1 MFKQFF
7 GKQTDMVMVVGVL
20 GILLILF
27 SPLPPVLLDLLIIV
41 NFALALTIL
50 LLTFYVEKPVA
61 FSTFPSLLLVAT
73 LFRLAL
79 NVAATRLIL
88 TDAHAGDV
96 IGSIGAFAV
105 QGSFIIG
112 LVVFFILVIVQYI
125 VVTSGAQRVSE
136 VAARFVLD
144 SVPGQQ
150 MSIDADLN
158 MGLIDQNEAKRRRKE
173 LEKEASFYGAM
184 DGASKFVKGDAI
196 AGVIILL
203 INIFAGWIIGVAQM
217 GMDWMTALQTF
228 SLLTIGDGIVS
239 QVPALI
245 ISVATGIIVTRSSS
259 DRQLSLEVVTQLT
272 SVPKIPLIVMGSL
285 SVLLLMPG
293 MPKWPIGLIA
303 IIALTAWLTARRR
316 KQEDL
321 VGAALDQPEDETRQ
335 PAEARGVTPIE
346 VLLGGDLSRSW
357 QSLKPVLS
365 DRIAGLRAQQ
375 EKATGF
381 AFPAVIFQDGGHL
394 PPNDYE
400 IALYGSR
407 HAKGVIFPELT
418 LAIRA
423 STTVRALPGIE
434 ARDPAFNL
442 PGVWIENDQ
451 RDLAQDLDYTLI
463 DPITVVMTHLGEVL
477 RREAPLLLTRADVVS
492 MLEGVRSR
500 QPGLVEELIPAVMTV
515 SDIQRVLQNLL
526 AEEVSIRHIDLIAEA
541 LIDTGR
547 ISKDHAELTEL
558 VRQRLSHS
566 ICNGLRGAQSELA
579 VLSLNPRVEAQI
591 AESIRRS
598 DGRSPMV
605 IEPKLAEGLIRGL
618 LQQAEAMMQQS
629 LSPVLLCGP
638 EIRRHLRAFISRS
651 VPKLS
656 VISVSEVPTTV
667 DLRSF
672 SVVSV
677 DV

>member
-1 MFKQFF
+1 MFKKIF
-7 GKQTDMVMVVGVL
+7 GKQHDMVMVVGVL

-27 SPLPPVLLDLLIIV
+27 SPLPPVLLDLLIII
-41 NFALALTIL
+41 NFALGLTIL

-73 LFRLAL
+73 LYRLAL

-184 DGASKFVKGDAI
+184 DGASKFVKGDAV

-259 DRQLSLEVVTQLT
+259 DRQLSLEVVSQLT

-293 MPKWPIGLIA
+293 MPKWPIALIA
-303 IIALTAWLTARRR
+303 VIALAAWLTARRR
-316 KQEDL
+316 KSEDL
-321 VGAALDQPEDETRQ
+321 VGAALEQPQDEARQ

-346 VLLGGDLSRSW
+346 VLLGADLSRHW

-365 DRIAGLRAQQ
+365 DRIAALRTQQ
-375 EKATGF
+375 EKASGF

-400 IALYGSR
+400 IVLYGSR
-407 HAKGVIFPELT
+407 HAKGVIHPELT

-423 STTVRALPGIE
+423 SGIGRGLPGIE
-434 ARDPAFNL
+434 VRDPAFNL

-451 RDLAQDLDYTLI
+451 RDAAAELDYTLI
-463 DPITVVMTHLGEVL
+463 DPITVIMTHLGEVL
-477 RREAPLLLTRADVVS
+477 RREAPLLLTRADAVS
-492 MLEGVRSR
+492 MLEGVRTR
-500 QPGLVEELIPAVMTV
+500 QPGLIEELIPAVMTV

-526 AEEVSIRHIDLIAEA
+526 GEEVSIRHVDLIAEA
-541 LIDTGR
+541 LLDAGR
-547 ISKDHAELTEL
+547 TSKDHAELTEA

-566 ICNGLRGAQSELA
+566 ICNSLRGGQTDLA
-579 VLSLNPRVEAQI
+579 VLSLNPKVEAQI
-591 AESIRRS
+591 ADSIRRS
-598 DGRSPMV
+598 DGRGAMI
-605 IEPKLAEGLIRGL
+605 IEPRLAEGLIRSL
-618 LQQAEAMMQQS
+618 IQQAEAMMQQS

-651 VPKLS
+651 VPRLAI
-656 VISVSEVPTTV
+656 ISVNEVPSTV

-672 SVVSV
+672 SVVNV
-677 DV
+677 EV